1 MFEDFFQVVFGTEVP
16 AYQKF
21 SQDTRDELE
30 ERAKSLIKNG
40 ILGPDDDIGYDN
52 DDEAREAQQYLLDKQ
67 ALNNVKPFLFDMYK
81 IVDGNFMPSLTLAN
95 MPVSFDFRNSKE
107 FADAES
113 WWEYVQNY
121 YLPTVSIVKQ
131 GISPKTHWIWTYAG
145 TSVLVEGQ
153 DAYIITSEEMQ
164 NQIYLDMVG
173 SKIECYLSVNPII
186 NYIGRNELWVRLFPP

>member
-16 AYQKF
+16 AYQRF
-21 SQDTRDELE
+21 SQDTRNELD
-30 ERAKSLIKNG
+30 ERARNISLIS
-40 ILGPDDDIGYDN
+40 PEDS
-52 DDEAREAQQYLLDKQ
+52 DEAGEAQQYILDRQ
-67 ALNNVKPFLFDMYK
+67 ALGEVKPFLFDMFK
-81 IVDGNFMPSLTLAN
+81 IVDGNFVASLTLAN
-95 MPVSFDFRNSKE
+95 MPIAFDFRNSKE

-153 DAYIITSEEMQ
+153 DAYIITPEEMQ

-173 SKIECYLSVNPII
+173 SNIECYLSIVPII
-186 NYIGRNELWVRLFPP
+186 NFLARNQLFSKLLFRTN

>member
-16 AYQKF
+16 AYQRF
-21 SQDTRDELE
+21 SQDTRNELD
-30 ERAKSLIKNG
+30 ERARNISLIS
-40 ILGPDDDIGYDN
+40 PEDS
-52 DDEAREAQQYLLDKQ
+52 DEAGEAQQYILDKK

-95 MPVSFDFRNSKE
+95 MPVSFDFRNSKK
-107 FADAES
+107 FVDAES

-121 YLPTVSIVKQ
+121 YLPIISIVK
-131 GISPKTHWIWTYAG
+131 SSTTHWIWTYAG

-153 DAYIITSEEMQ
+153 DAYIITPEEMQ

-173 SKIECYLSVNPII
+173 SKIECYLSIAPII
-186 NYIGRNELWVRLFPP
+186 NFLARNQLFSKLLFRTK

>member
-1 MFEDFFQVVFGTEVP
+1 LIGDDPMFEDFFQVVFGTEVP
-16 AYQKF
+16 AYQRF
-21 SQDTRDELE
+21 SQDTRNELD
-30 ERAKSLIKNG
+30 ERARNISLIS
-40 ILGPDDDIGYDN
+40 PEDS
-52 DDEAREAQQYLLDKQ
+52 DEAGEAQQYILDKK

-153 DAYIITSEEMQ
+153 DAYIITPEEMQ

-173 SKIECYLSVNPII
+173 SKIECYLSIVPII
-186 NYIGRNELWVRLFPP
+186 NFLARNQLFSKLLFRTN

>member
-16 AYQKF
+16 AYQRF
-21 SQDTRDELE
+21 SQDTRNELD
-30 ERAKSLIKNG
+30 ERARNISLIS
-40 ILGPDDDIGYDN
+40 PEDS
-52 DDEAREAQQYLLDKQ
+52 DEAGEAQQYILDKK

-95 MPVSFDFRNSKE
+95 MPVSFDFRKNKE

-153 DAYIITSEEMQ
+153 DAYIITPEEMQ

-173 SKIECYLSVNPII
+173 SKIECYLSIVPII
-186 NYIGRNELWVRLFPP
+186 NFLARNQLFSKLLFRTN

>member
-16 AYQKF
+16 AYQRF
-21 SQDTRDELE
+21 SQDTRNELD
-30 ERAKSLIKNG
+30 ERARNISLIS
-40 ILGPDDDIGYDN
+40 PEDS
-52 DDEAREAQQYLLDKQ
+52 DEAGEAQQYMLDKK

-173 SKIECYLSVNPII
+173 SKIECYLSIVPII
-186 NYIGRNELWVRLFPP
+186 NFLARNQLFSKLLFRTN

>member
-16 AYQKF
+16 AYQRF
-21 SQDTRDELE
+21 SQDTRNELD
-30 ERAKSLIKNG
+30 ERARNISLIS
-40 ILGPDDDIGYDN
+40 PEDS
-52 DDEAREAQQYLLDKQ
+52 DEAGEAQQYILDKQ

-173 SKIECYLSVNPII
+173 SKIECYLSIVPII
-186 NYIGRNELWVRLFPP
+186 NFLARNQLFSKLLFRTN

>member
-1 MFEDFFQVVFGTEVP
+1 MGDNPLFEDFFQVVFGTEVP
-16 AYQKF
+16 AYQHF
-21 SQDTRDELE
+21 SQDTRDELT
-30 ERAKSLIKNG
+30 ERAQNIIIS
-40 ILGPDDDIGYDN
+40 PEDS
-52 DDEAREAQQYLLDKQ
+52 DEAGEAQQYILDKK

-121 YLPTVSIVKQ
+121 YLPIISIVN
-131 GISPKTHWIWTYAG
+131 SPNKHWIWTYAG
-145 TSVLVEGQ
+145 NSLLVEGQ
-153 DAYIITSEEMQ
+153 DAYIITPEEMQ

-173 SKIECYLSVNPII
+173 SKIECYLSIVPII
-186 NYIGRNELWVRLFPP
+186 NFLARNQLFSKLLFRTN

>member
-16 AYQKF
+16 AYQRF
-21 SQDTRDELE
+21 SQDTRNELD
-30 ERAKSLIKNG
+30 ERARNISLIS
-40 ILGPDDDIGYDN
+40 PEDS
-52 DDEAREAQQYLLDKQ
+52 DEAGEAQQYILDKQ

-153 DAYIITSEEMQ
+153 DAYIITPEEMQ

-173 SKIECYLSVNPII
+173 SKIECYLSIVPII
-186 NYIGRNELWVRLFPP
+186 NFLARNQLFSKLLFRTN

>member
-21 SQDTRDELE
+21 SQDTRDELD
-30 ERAKSLIKNG
+30 ERAKRLLSTVPEDPDEDNG
-40 ILGPDDDIGYDN
+40 
-52 DDEAREAQQYLLDKQ
+52 AQQYLLDKQ

-121 YLPTVSIVKQ
+121 YLPTISIVKQ

-186 NYIGRNELWVRLFPP
+186 NYIGRNELWVRLFPYLNN

>member
-16 AYQKF
+16 AYQRF
-21 SQDTRDELE
+21 SQDTRNELD
-30 ERAKSLIKNG
+30 ERARNISLIS
-40 ILGPDDDIGYDN
+40 PEDS
-52 DDEAREAQQYLLDKQ
+52 DEAGEAQQYILDKK

-95 MPVSFDFRNSKE
+95 MPVSFDFRNSKK
-107 FADAES
+107 FVDAES

-121 YLPTVSIVKQ
+121 YLPIISIVK
-131 GISPKTHWIWTYAG
+131 SSTTHWIWTYAG

-153 DAYIITSEEMQ
+153 DAYIITPEEMQ

-173 SKIECYLSVNPII
+173 SKIECYLSIVPII
-186 NYIGRNELWVRLFPP
+186 NFLARNQLFSKLLFLTLLVQ

>member
-1 MFEDFFQVVFGTEVP
+1 LIGDDPMFEDFFQVVFGTEVP
-16 AYQKF
+16 AYQRF
-21 SQDTRDELE
+21 SQDTRNELD
-30 ERAKSLIKNG
+30 ERARNISLIS
-40 ILGPDDDIGYDN
+40 PEDS
-52 DDEAREAQQYLLDKQ
+52 DEAGEAQQYILDKQ

-153 DAYIITSEEMQ
+153 DAYIITPEEMQ

-173 SKIECYLSVNPII
+173 SKIECYLSIVPII
-186 NYIGRNELWVRLFPP
+186 NFLARNQLFSKLLFRTN

>member
-16 AYQKF
+16 AYQRF
-21 SQDTRDELE
+21 SQDTRNELD
-30 ERAKSLIKNG
+30 ERARNISLIS
-40 ILGPDDDIGYDN
+40 PEDS
-52 DDEAREAQQYLLDKQ
+52 DEAGEAQQYILDKK

-81 IVDGNFMPSLTLAN
+81 IV
-95 MPVSFDFRNSKE
+95 
-107 FADAES
+107 DAES

-153 DAYIITSEEMQ
+153 DAYIITPEEMQ

-173 SKIECYLSVNPII
+173 SKIECYLSIVPII
-186 NYIGRNELWVRLFPP
+186 NFLARNQLFSKLLFRTN